1 MTDDDLKSLALD
13 FRDQMVGIDLLRAVF
28 QAGAASRDAEIADLT
43 KQRDEL
49 LDVVKHLI
57 DEAKLTSSQYELCR
71 RAVNIHALPVYA
83 LGVGADAPRPKRKY
97 TR

>member
-1 MTDDDLKSLALD
+1 MLMNEIRVAADIGYKEG
-13 FRDQMVGIDLLRAVF
+13 FK
-28 QAGAASRDAEIADLT
+28 AGAASRDAEVADLT

-71 RAVNIHALPVYA
+71 RAVNIHAL
-83 LGVGADAPRPKRKY
+83 R
-97 TR
+97 